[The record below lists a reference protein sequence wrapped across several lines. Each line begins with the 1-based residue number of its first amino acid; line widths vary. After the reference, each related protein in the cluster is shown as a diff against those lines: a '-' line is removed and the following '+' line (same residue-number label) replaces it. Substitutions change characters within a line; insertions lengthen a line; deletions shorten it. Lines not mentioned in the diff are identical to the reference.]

1 MADDCEI
8 QSDLSMDELVSESN
22 DISFAF
28 PEKIYSFVS
37 FIFPF
42 FNVKILIWS
51 KFDFWSFRSYIII
64 MFFVLDEDTLTD
76 IKIAL
81 QILYVHVYLV
91 KSVSLKSTR
100 FVRVTES
107 LEPESMT

>member
-1 MADDCEI
+1 MLKSWSEAYSI
-8 QSDLSMDELVSESN
+8 FGHSGHILSLC
-22 DISFAF
+22 
-28 PEKIYSFVS
+28 
-37 FIFPF
+37 
-42 FNVKILIWS
+42 
-51 KFDFWSFRSYIII
+51 
-64 MFFVLDEDTLTD
+64 FFVLDEDTLTD

-91 KSVSLKSTR
+91 KSFSLKSTR

>member
-1 MADDCEI
+1 
-8 QSDLSMDELVSESN
+8 
-22 DISFAF
+22 
-28 PEKIYSFVS
+28 
-37 FIFPF
+37 
-42 FNVKILIWS
+42 
-51 KFDFWSFRSYIII
+51 

-81 QILYVHVYLV
+81 QILYVHVYLF
-91 KSVSLKSTR
+91 KSFSLKSTR

>member
-1 MADDCEI
+1 
-8 QSDLSMDELVSESN
+8 
-22 DISFAF
+22 
-28 PEKIYSFVS
+28 
-37 FIFPF
+37 
-42 FNVKILIWS
+42 
-51 KFDFWSFRSYIII
+51 